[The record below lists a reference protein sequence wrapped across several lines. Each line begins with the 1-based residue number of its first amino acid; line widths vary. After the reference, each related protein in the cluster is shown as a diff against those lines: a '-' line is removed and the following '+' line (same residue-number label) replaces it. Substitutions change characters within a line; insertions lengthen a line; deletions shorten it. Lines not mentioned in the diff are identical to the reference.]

1 MPRNAL
7 PEALSRAFLHL
18 VRGFRLLERSAKC
31 CEGITLA
38 QCTLI
43 ETLHEEGP
51 QRLGTLAGFLGVK
64 DSTATRLVDA
74 AERQG
79 LVRRRRDADDA
90 RGVRVALTAEGERLA
105 EKIGA
110 AGAGFCAL
118 ILEALPA
125 SERGEAVATVERL
138 AEIIDRLPAGV
149 SCA

>member
-1 MPRNAL
+1 MPRNVN

-31 CEGITLA
+31 CEGVTLA
-38 QCTLI
+38 QCTLL

-51 QRLGTLAGFLGVK
+51 QRLGAMAAFLGVK
-64 DSTATRLVDA
+64 ISTATRLVDA

-79 LVRRRRDADDA
+79 LVDRQRDASDA

-125 SERGEAVATVERL
+125 SERGQAVATVERL
-138 AEIIDRLPAGV
+138 AGIINNLPASVCCG
-149 SCA
+149 